1 MISLYTFSKAAF
13 AAIERQVNEFANM
26 VVNFIELVLMS
37 LFW

>member
-1 MISLYTFSKAAF
+1 MISLYTFSKAAC
-13 AAIERQVNEFANM
+13 AAIDRQVNEFANM